1 MKKLIS
7 AWMTA
12 ATLMLLA
19 PSAFAD
25 RAAYSGVVD
34 LKRVSSV
41 MTVEHHHD
49 WSNPLHMSSLR
60 AVDRTSGKQLFDIS
74 VPAITYLW
82 ISPDSHYIVG
92 LSNIKYLNK
101 YQLIVLSDSGP
112 EVLKQDLTDVDWA
125 RPTGS
130 VTNWLNW
137 YKSPEPRIVLT
148 TATHTLEIEDAS
160 GVMRM
165 FQL

>member
-1 MKKLIS
+1 MRKPI
-7 AWMTA
+7 ATVM
-12 ATLMLLA
+12 ATLVLSSS
-19 PSAFAD
+19 PAFAD
-25 RAAYSGVVD
+25 RAAYSGAVD
-34 LKRVSSV
+34 LWKASPALLVA
-41 MTVEHHHD
+41 HHHD
-49 WSNPLHMSSLR
+49 WSNPARPSTLKVM
-60 AVDRTSGKQLFDIS
+60 DRLSFQPIFEID

-82 ISPDSHYIVG
+82 ISPDSHYVVG
-92 LSNIKYLNK
+92 LSNIKYRNQ
-101 YQLIVLSDSGP
+101 YQLIVLSDSGR

-165 FQL
+165 FQF

>member
-1 MKKLIS
+1 MSKQIAAMIAALALS
-7 AWMTA
+7 AS
-12 ATLMLLA
+12 
-19 PSAFAD
+19 PAFAD

-34 LKRVSSV
+34 LKKTSLALS
-41 MTVEHHHD
+41 VEHHHD
-49 WSNPLHMSSLR
+49 WSHPAHPSTLR
-60 AVDRTSGKQLFDIS
+60 VRDRLSGKPLFDTT

-82 ISPDSHYIVG
+82 ISPDSRYIVG
-92 LSNIKYLNK
+92 LSNIKYLNQ
-101 YQLIVLSDSGP
+101 YQLIVLSDSGQ
-112 EVLKQDLTDVDWA
+112 ELLKQDLTAIDWA
-125 RPTGS
+125 RRTGS

-160 GVMRM
+160 GIMRT